1 MKTHLNGD
9 WGISI
14 GPPAL
19 GSPLS
24 GGVALPFD
32 QYHLVSA
39 RNMFNFDFKLNLWRN
54 LANLDSFSPKALL
67 SLKIDRHSQKQNLSN
82 THA

>member
-39 RNMFNFDFKLNLWRN
+39 RNMFNFDFKTKPLEK
-54 LANLDSFSPKALL
+54 FS
-67 SLKIDRHSQKQNLSN
+67 KIWIQIFSQGFVVIENR
-82 THA
+82 